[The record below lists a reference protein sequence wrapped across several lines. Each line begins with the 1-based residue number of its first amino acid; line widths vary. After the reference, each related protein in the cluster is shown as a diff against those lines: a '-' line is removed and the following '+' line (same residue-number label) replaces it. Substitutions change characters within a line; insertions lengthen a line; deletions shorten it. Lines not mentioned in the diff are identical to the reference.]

1 MNDYK
6 STKNQIIHRIIDICH
21 LNKEGHIASS
31 LSVLD
36 LVYCIY
42 KNYITSN
49 GKNKFVLSKG
59 HASLG
64 LYAILEHFEILM
76 PQESL
81 ETFCSFNSVLGGH
94 PTTKVSGVEAST
106 GSLGHGMPI
115 SVGMA
120 LAKKIKNES
129 GVIFCLI
136 GDGEANE
143 GTIWESALLASHHQ
157 LNNLCC
163 ILDHNKSTDR
173 ALNIGN
179 MIKKFEAFEWNTK
192 SIDGHNPKEII
203 ASIDYIFSSNRP
215 LFIDA
220 HTIKGK
226 GCLGME
232 NNPEWH
238 HKYPN
243 EKEYSDIIKTLK
255 NKKQDDNNI

>member
-1 MNDYK
+1 MNDYID
-6 STKNQIIHRIIDICH
+6 TKNQIIRRIIDICFSK
-21 LNKEGHIASS
+21 KEGHVASS

-42 KNYITSN
+42 KDHITIN
-49 GKNKFVLSKG
+49 NKNKFVLSKG

-64 LYAILEHFEILM
+64 LYAILEHFNILTE
-76 PQESL
+76 QESL

-94 PTTKVSGVEAST
+94 PTIKVSGVEAST

-129 GVIFCLI
+129 GIVFCLI

-143 GTIWESALLASHHQ
+143 GTIWESALLASHHK

-163 ILDHNKSTDR
+163 ILDHNGSTDR
-173 ALNIGN
+173 ALSIGN
-179 MIKKFEAFEWNTK
+179 MTKKFDAFDWSTICIN
-192 SIDGHNPKEII
+192 GHNKKEIENALI
-203 ASIDYIFSSNRP
+203 ISSERP
-215 LFIDA
+215 RFILA
-220 HTIKGK
+220 NTIKGF
-226 GCLGME
+226 GVDCMC

-238 HKYPN
+238 HKCPN
-243 EKEYSDIIKTLK
+243 EQEYNTIIKTL
-255 NKKQDDNNI
+255 NKKE